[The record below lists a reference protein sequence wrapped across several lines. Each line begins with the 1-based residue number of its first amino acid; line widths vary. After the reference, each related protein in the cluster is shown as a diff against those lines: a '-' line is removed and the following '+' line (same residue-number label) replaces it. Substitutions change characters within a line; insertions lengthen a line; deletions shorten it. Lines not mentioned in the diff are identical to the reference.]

1 MKLGP
6 HLYFW
11 GTPTCSHTLFRKKR
25 LMLKKCSKNNFFF
38 VQGTLSLMNTFLFYI
53 YCWNISSSIHIYFLK
68 SLYLFSILMTW
79 VLASREPLIDSR
91 GLYAAPRPLKIHAF
105 SICGTMLL
113 AALNSDWKKS
123 TSETQFSEHGCKTLI
138 VH

>member
-25 LMLKKCSKNNFFF
+25 FMLKKMFQKTLCNCFFF
-38 VQGTLSLMNTFLFYI
+38 CSRDFIPNEYTLLDYP

-79 VLASREPLIDSR
+79 ALASREPLIDSR

-113 AALNSDWKKS
+113 AALNSDWKK
-123 TSETQFSEHGCKTLI
+123 KYI
-138 VH
+138 

>member
-1 MKLGP
+1 MFQKQ
-6 HLYFW
+6 
-11 GTPTCSHTLFRKKR
+11 
-25 LMLKKCSKNNFFF
+25 FFF

>member
-1 MKLGP
+1 MKLDHTSTFGGP
-6 HLYFW
+6 PLVPIH
-11 GTPTCSHTLFRKKR
+11 SSEKR
-25 LMLKKCSKNNFFF
+25 GLCLKKCSKKHFAIVFFCSRDF
-38 VQGTLSLMNTFLFYI
+38 IPNEYTLLDYP

-113 AALNSDWKKS
+113 AALNSDWKK
-123 TSETQFSEHGCKTLI
+123 KYI
-138 VH
+138 

>member
-1 MKLGP
+1 
-6 HLYFW
+6 
-11 GTPTCSHTLFRKKR
+11 
-25 LMLKKCSKNNFFF
+25 
-38 VQGTLSLMNTFLFYI
+38 
-53 YCWNISSSIHIYFLK
+53 
-68 SLYLFSILMTW
+68 MTW

-113 AALNSDWKKS
+113 AALNSGWKKS
-123 TSETQFSEHGCKTLI
+123 TSTSETQISEHGCQTLF

>member
-1 MKLGP
+1 
-6 HLYFW
+6 
-11 GTPTCSHTLFRKKR
+11 
-25 LMLKKCSKNNFFF
+25 
-38 VQGTLSLMNTFLFYI
+38 
-53 YCWNISSSIHIYFLK
+53 
-68 SLYLFSILMTW
+68 MTW

-113 AALNSDWKKS
+113 AALNSGWKKS
-123 TSETQFSEHGCKTLI
+123 TPETQFSEHDCHTLF